1 MKPPCVIEKAPEFAD
16 LCTYAVPS
24 ILGRLAKTAK
34 LKAQPR
40 KPDDDTDLILTDISN
55 SVLDGDR
62 RWAANVQMT
71 AMHGAFW
78 ISRMRRPSCLQGCA
92 IADLGTFP
100 NKG

>member
-1 MKPPCVIEKAPEFAD
+1 VPP
-16 LCTYAVPS
+16 
-24 ILGRLAKTAK
+24 ILRQLAKTAE

-40 KPDDDTDLILTDISN
+40 KPDDDTDLILSEISKC
-55 SVLDGDR
+55 VLDGDR

-71 AMHGAFW
+71 AMHGAYW